1 MASGASRPDTPT
13 RSADDRP
20 LSVSALASR
29 IDGALKSGIPGRV
42 RVIGQVGGFRDRTHW
57 YFNLSDQGAV
67 VGAVMFASSARRSK
81 VVPED
86 GLEVIATGRIDFYA
100 PGGKVSLVVDR
111 IEPVGAGAAQLAL
124 RKLLEEARALG
135 WLDPER
141 KRALPAFPRQIGVVT
156 SRTGAAL
163 QDVINTVAR
172 RCPAV
177 GLVVVDARVQGE
189 RASLEVR
196 RAVRALGAARDR
208 LGIDA
213 IIVTRG
219 GGSSED
225 LAAFNDKELAR
236 AIVESP
242 VPVVAAI
249 GHETDTTLAE
259 LVADE
264 RCATPT
270 QAAMRLTPE
279 REALAEQVSSLSA
292 RLRRSLQE
300 RGRNERRRVE
310 TLGARPVLRDPS
322 QIVRARRERIDGLG
336 VRLRQALRGGG
347 NAEQRR
353 LAALGLRLERRR
365 PGEQHAR
372 RQERL
377 RALGARLSRGIRVTV
392 AQERE
397 AIDAL
402 ERELNA
408 VGPMSV
414 LARGFSATMDE
425 DGRLVRSV
433 EDVRPGQRLI
443 TRVLDGSLSSTV
455 EGAAGERLAPA
466 PPTERKR
473 RRRRAADADQMD
485 LFGGGG

>member
-1 MASGASRPDTPT
+1 MASGDSRSDTPR

-20 LSVSALASR
+20 LSVSALAAK
-29 IDGALKSGIPGRV
+29 IDASLKAGIPGRV

-57 YFNLSDQGAV
+57 YFNLSDEGAV

-81 VVPED
+81 VTPED
-86 GLEVIATGRIDFYA
+86 GLEVVASGRIDFYA
-100 PGGKVSLVVDR
+100 PGGKVSLVVDK
-111 IEPVGAGAAQLAL
+111 IEPVGAGAAELAL
-124 RKLLEEARALG
+124 RRLLEEVRALG

-141 KRALPAFPRQIGVVT
+141 KRALPTFPRRIGIVT

-172 RCPAV
+172 RCPGV

-189 RASLEVR
+189 KASNEVR
-196 RAVRALGAARDR
+196 RAVRGLGRERVR

-219 GGSSED
+219 GGSAED

-279 REALAEQVSSLSA
+279 REALEEQVASLGA
-292 RLRRSLQE
+292 RLRRSLEE
-300 RGRNERRRVE
+300 RGRYERRRVDAM
-310 TLGARPVLRDPS
+310 GSRPVLRDPA
-322 QIVRARRERIDGLG
+322 QIVRLRRERLEALDG
-336 VRLRQALRGGG
+336 RLRQALRG
-347 NAEQRR
+347 ASHAQQRR
-353 LAALGLRLERRR
+353 LASLGLRLERKR

-377 RALGARLSRGIRVTV
+377 RAHGARLSRGIRVAV
-392 AQERE
+392 SQERE

-414 LARGFSATMDE
+414 LARGFSATLDE
-425 DGRLVRSV
+425 QGRLVRSV
-433 EDVRPGQRLI
+433 DDVRAGQRLT
-443 TRVLDGSLSSTV
+443 TRVSDGSLTSTV
-455 EGAAGERLAPA
+455 DGAPGERHTPA
-466 PPTERKR
+466 PTPKRSRRKR
-473 RRRRAADADQMD
+473 GAPDPSQMD